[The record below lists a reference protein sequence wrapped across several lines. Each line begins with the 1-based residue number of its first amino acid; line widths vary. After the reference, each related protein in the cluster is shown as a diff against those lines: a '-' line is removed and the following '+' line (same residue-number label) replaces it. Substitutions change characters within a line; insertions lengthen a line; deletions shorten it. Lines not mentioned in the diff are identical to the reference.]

1 MLDHRRR
8 AELEEGKEE
17 DEEEN
22 KEREGKELNNIEK
35 EEEGKIEKRHSI
47 GLRNVSPT
55 AGPNAR
61 TLTLTSAHDP
71 VTFTV
76 RIVTTT
82 GGGSVQER
90 DNIVTVINHNIVTT
104 INVIT
109 VIITSITALITVI
122 PPIITISVQFIVTI
136 IPLAKTSRNVLL
148 ILSWMSLLVEL
159 TILSV
164 LSLLSILSLLS
175 LLSLLSVLTVLLL
188 RKLFLLMS
196 IFVSAGS
203 ILIKISSVIVIIDIR
218 ALNAK
223 HDNSFI
229 NNVTADEYNSDVSDE
244 MIVCFVSA
252 VNADRTVGAVSTSF
266 LLTMSVLILM
276 SELSVLTIQSVLT
289 VLSAIPVLTVLSAFT
304 VLSVMFLLSVISA
317 ILPAPVVT
325 SFVPHSP
332 CWAIIVEFVLLRL
345 ILVTC

>member
-1 MLDHRRR
+1 M
-8 AELEEGKEE
+8 G
-17 DEEEN
+17 
-22 KEREGKELNNIEK
+22 
-35 EEEGKIEKRHSI
+35 
-47 GLRNVSPT
+47 
-55 AGPNAR
+55 
-61 TLTLTSAHDP
+61 
-71 VTFTV
+71 
-76 RIVTTT
+76 
-82 GGGSVQER
+82 
-90 DNIVTVINHNIVTT
+90 
-104 INVIT
+104 
-109 VIITSITALITVI
+109 
-122 PPIITISVQFIVTI
+122 TI
-136 IPLAKTSRNVLL
+136 IPLAKTSRNVLP
-148 ILSWMSLLVEL
+148 ILSWISLLVEL

-223 HDNSFI
+223 NENSFI
-229 NNVTADEYNSDVSDE
+229 NNVTADEDNSDVSDE

-252 VNADRTVGAVSTSF
+252 VNADRIVGAVSTSF

-304 VLSVMFLLSVISA
+304 VLSVM
-317 ILPAPVVT
+317 LPAPVVT

-332 CWAIIVEFVLLRL
+332 CWAIIVDFVLLRL